1 MSPYGLRHPL
11 ALLFVG
17 TLLASTAGSSCK
29 NPQNDASS
37 PASTKSSAD
46 KPSSESSSD
55 DDRDRSDSD
64 RFTELR
70 EAMVRDQIAN
80 RDVDNPEVLE
90 AMRTVPRHRF
100 VPDNLRARA
109 YQDRP
114 LPIGHDQTISQPYIV
129 AAMSQALDL
138 DSSHNVL
145 EIGTG
150 SGYQAAIL
158 SHLAGEVYSIEIVC
172 ELAERA
178 RKTLEALE
186 YDVTVRC
193 GDGYKGWP
201 EHAPFDRII
210 VTAAPPEIP
219 EALVEQLRPGGR
231 MVLPVGERSQELK
244 VVEKTEEGE
253 IETVEMM
260 KVRFVPMVRG
270 QKDTE

>member
-1 MSPYGLRHPL
+1 MSLFGDHPPVGLSFIGI
-11 ALLFVG
+11 LLV
-17 TLLASTAGSSCK
+17 TTACFACK
-29 NPQNDASS
+29 NPQNGASS
-37 PASTKSSAD
+37 PSSTKSSAD
-46 KPSSESSSD
+46 KPSSESSAD
-55 DDRDRSDSD
+55 DDQDRSDSE
-64 RFTELR
+64 RFEELR
-70 EAMVRDQIAN
+70 EAMVRDQIAS
-80 RDVDNPEVLE
+80 RDVDDSEVLE

-100 VPDNLRARA
+100 VPENLRSRS

-129 AAMSQALDL
+129 AAMSQALDV

-158 SHLAGEVYSIEIVC
+158 SRLAGEVYSIEIIC
-172 ELAERA
+172 ELADRA
-178 RKTLEALE
+178 RKTLEDLE
-186 YDVTVRC
+186 FEVTVRC
-193 GDGYKGWP
+193 GDGYQGWP

-244 VVEKTEEGE
+244 VVEKTEDGE

-260 KVRFVPMVRG
+260 RVRFVPMVRG
-270 QKDTE
+270 EKDAE